1 MKNMRQTKLIIGA
14 FAIASMI
21 GFSSIAA
28 QAMPVYFDAGP
39 STTVTVNDPFT
50 VSLYL
55 DSGAT
60 APVTSQLFGYS
71 FNATD
76 NGLTTN
82 SVTGNSNYMSLG
94 ANPVYEENFVLNFFD
109 PSATMAVID
118 PNSPTDVFLAA
129 FELVATA
136 AGEFQLDVSGIASLF
151 LEPLPL
157 FFDAGLTIIA
167 EAAPVP
173 EPGTWMLMGT
183 GLLGLIYWTRRQ
195 REMAHQQELV

>member
-60 APVTSQLFGYS
+60 APVTSQLFGYA

-82 SVTGNSNYMSLG
+82 GVTGNGSYLDLG
-94 ANPVYEENFVLNFFD
+94 SNPVYENNYLANIFV
-109 PSATMAVID
+109 PGSMAVID